1 MDTDNDE
8 QLARNLQLAQN
19 APEQGAGLQV
29 SSLFSF
35 GIFGKPCVL
44 NISAAA
50 ARVPQSLLVTAH

>member
-19 APEQGAGLQV
+19 TPGLGAGLQV

-35 GIFGKPCVL
+35 GIFWETTC
-44 NISAAA
+44 S
-50 ARVPQSLLVTAH
+50 